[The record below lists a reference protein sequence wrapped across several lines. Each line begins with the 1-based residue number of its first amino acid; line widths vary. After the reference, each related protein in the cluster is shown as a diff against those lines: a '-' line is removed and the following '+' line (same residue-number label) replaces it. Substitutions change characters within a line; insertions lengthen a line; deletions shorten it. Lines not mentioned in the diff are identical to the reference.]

1 MKNNGA
7 PFVSLD
13 WFRLSCMLF
22 ADDIVVAADS
32 RENLQKELDL
42 IKDYLEKKDLEL
54 NAKKSV
60 VLVFRSK
67 GEVDSEVVF
76 NFGRVMLEVKEEFVY
91 LGVKFSAL
99 KGMSRHVEDCNLSV
113 KRLTNM
119 LLRSNLGQLSDMRI
133 QKRVFQTKVVISLH
147 WGLEVWGFAKAAKL
161 EVVQLR
167 YFKRI
172 LGLKDSFSS
181 VVLKGDLGLCTLRS
195 GRLVKMV
202 KYWEKI
208 IRLPRVRLPNSAYLK
223 SLKDGRRDS
232 WSNQVKKILDISGL
246 SEM

>member
-7 PFVSLD
+7 PYVSLD

-22 ADDIVVAADS
+22 ADDIALVADS
-32 RENLQKELDL
+32 RENLQKQLDI
-42 IKDYLEKKDLEL
+42 IKNYLEKKELEL

-67 GEVDSEVVF
+67 GDVDSEVHF
-76 NFGRVMLEVKEEFVY
+76 NFGGKVLEVKDEFVY

-99 KGMSRHVEDCNLSV
+99 RGMSRHVEDCNLRGN
-113 KRLTNM
+113 RLINM
-119 LLRSNLGQLSDMRI
+119 LLRSNLNQLADMRI
-133 QKRVFQTKVVISLH
+133 QKRVFQTKVASSLH
-147 WGLEVWGFAKAAKL
+147 WGSEVWGFAKGAKL

-181 VVLKGDLGLCTLRS
+181 VVLKGDLGLFTLRS
-195 GRLVKMV
+195 FRLVRMV
-202 KYWEKI
+202 
-208 IRLPRVRLPNSAYLK
+208 RFR
-223 SLKDGRRDS
+223 
-232 WSNQVKKILDISGL
+232 
-246 SEM
+246 